1 MDSSVVGAQHCCP
14 VCGADAP
21 LPLMVCGVC
30 GQGVSQLTLGACP
43 DCYQQVKRSTDE
55 FLGWL
60 DQKQFELF
68 LAILDQGG

>member
-1 MDSSVVGAQHCCP
+1 
-14 VCGADAP
+14 
-21 LPLMVCGVC
+21 MVCGVC